1 MSPDDLA
8 DNGKTQSGSF
18 FVFTPGEICLVKA
31 LPDLVLILF
40 GNTDTVVL
48 DADED
53 FAAFFRRLDL
63 DLRVVVAEFDG
74 VVHQIVENL
83 LYFVHIGVDIEDF
96 PRKDQL
102 DPDTFALADLFERGG
117 HFSNDIVD
125 IPVGHVKEHALG
137 VEVIECQERV
147 GELGQAL
154 GLIENDAEIVL
165 VHLGRNGPVQHGFQK
180 TPDGRQGRAEVVGDI
195 CNEFFLVILG
205 ICHCFGHIS
214 EGCRQ
219 IAHLVLSLNVQLVVH
234 VAGRVLFGRRD
245 DPPKRSV
252 YDFREEDQ
260 NDYGQEQDHDEHQI
274 RDVQKT
280 VGVLVDLCGG
290 FVNDHIAPGLVIV
303 DDGRDD
309 AQLLLFEKIEERSS
323 CEVVLLRDRGV
334 KTFYDDLL
342 LRIRCVRGV
351 DDHTAGGIDDPDLRI
366 HEVGEGFHLI
376 LNRFQGDLG
385 VVQIYRIRVCNS

>member
-1 MSPDDLA
+1 M
-8 DNGKTQSGSF
+8 
-18 FVFTPGEICLVKA
+18 
-31 LPDLVLILF
+31 
-40 GNTDTVVL
+40 
-48 DADED
+48 
-53 FAAFFRRLDL
+53 
-63 DLRVVVAEFDG
+63 
-74 VVHQIVENL
+74 
-83 LYFVHIGVDIEDF
+83 
-96 PRKDQL
+96 
-102 DPDTFALADLFERGG
+102 
-117 HFSNDIVD
+117 
-125 IPVGHVKEHALG
+125 
-137 VEVIECQERV
+137 
-147 GELGQAL
+147 
-154 GLIENDAEIVL
+154 
-165 VHLGRNGPVQHGFQK
+165 
-180 TPDGRQGRAEVVGDI
+180 GDI

-245 DPPKRSV
+245 DPPKRPV

-280 VGVLVDLCGG
+280 VGVLVDLSGG

-309 AQLLLFEKIEERSS
+309 AELLLFEKIEESAS

-342 LRIRCVRGV
+342 FRVRCVRGV
-351 DDHTAGGIDDPDLRI
+351 DDHTAGRIDDPDLRI